1 MSNEIYEIYTEKDR
15 EIIRDIRDSFAQKFT
30 MQSYK
35 EDSNRIIFVFKHY
48 YLTHHI
54 GVTCRGNA
62 LIIYSDKVF
71 HVKRWT
77 KKLSESIASL
87 NIFLKMGSFDYLPHK
102 GVVLFSLTAPL
113 YGKPPPTFVFALLDY
128 SLGTLDDFV
137 FEIFAIAN
145 DLGLVEK
152 VCDNNEDKNL
162 NYFYR

>member
-1 MSNEIYEIYTEKDR
+1 MSKDVYSEEDR
-15 EIIRDIRDSFAQKFT
+15 DIIRGIRDSFAHEFT
-30 MQSYK
+30 IQSYHK
-35 EDSNRIIFVFKHY
+35 ASNRVVFVFKHY
-48 YLTHHI
+48 YLTHYI
-54 GVTCRGNA
+54 GVTCRSNV
-62 LIIYSDKVF
+62 LIIYSDKVL
-71 HVKRWT
+71 HVTRWT
-77 KKLSESIASL
+77 KKLSESIAGL
-87 NIFLKMGSFDYLPHK
+87 NIFLKMGSFNYLPHK

-128 SLGTLDDFV
+128 SLGTLDEFV

>member
-1 MSNEIYEIYTEKDR
+1 MSNDLYSEKDR
-15 EIIRDIRDSFAQKFT
+15 KIIRYIRNSFEQEFT
-30 MQSYK
+30 IREYR
-35 EDSNRIIFVFKHY
+35 EASNRLILVFKHY

-54 GVTCRGNA
+54 GVTCKGNV
-62 LIIYSDKVF
+62 LIIYSDKVL
-71 HVKRWT
+71 HATRWT
-77 KKLSESIASL
+77 EKLLKDIAGL
-87 NIFLKMGSFDYLPHK
+87 NILLAMGSFDYLPHK

-128 SLGTLDDFV
+128 SLGTLDEFV

-152 VCDNNEDKNL
+152 VCDNDEDKNL